1 MIKTRDPAKVRV
13 SIRHDDNL
21 DKEIY
26 VPHFLGGMMA
36 VDRLVFGRDFAG
48 VKLLV
53 VVEVQGVR
61 MW

>member
-1 MIKTRDPAKVRV
+1 MVKTRDPAKVHV

-36 VDRLVFGRDFAG
+36 VGRLVFGRYFAG